1 MKARLRLSEVVERG
15 DITEAMRLIE
25 ASKATIY
32 EDEDPTQRAQ
42 TRVDKVFHL
51 IRDISVETKSREVS
65 MADAIERCTTLGFT
79 NDDIEE
85 AIEQYEDNNMWQ
97 INQSRTK
104 IIFV

>member
-1 MKARLRLSEVVERG
+1 
-15 DITEAMRLIE
+15 MRLIE

-32 EDEDPTQRAQ
+32 EDIDPSQKAQ
-42 TRVDKVFHL
+42 TRVDKVFQL
-51 IRDISVETKSREVS
+51 IRDMTLETKSREVS

-79 NDDIEE
+79 SDDIEE
-85 AIEQYEDNNMWQ
+85 AIEQYEDNNVWQ

>member
-1 MKARLRLSEVVERG
+1 
-15 DITEAMRLIE
+15 MRLIE
-25 ASKATIY
+25 SSKSSIY
-32 EDEDPTQRAQ
+32 EESDPSQRAMSK
-42 TRVDKVFHL
+42 VDKVFQL

-65 MADAIERCTTLGFT
+65 MAEAIERCTTLGYT

>member
-1 MKARLRLSEVVERG
+1 MRLSEVVERG

-25 ASKATIY
+25 ASKASINQ
-32 EDEDPTQRAQ
+32 ESDASQRAQ
-42 TRVDKVFHL
+42 TRADKVFQL

-65 MADAIERCTTLGFT
+65 MADAIERCTTLGYS
-79 NDDIEE
+79 NDEIEE